1 MKPLPVNAAF
11 SKLENYPQQIVD
23 GKISWEWIE
32 KHAFPSSKLNF

>member
-32 KHAFPSSKLNF
+32 KACIPLIKVKF